1 MARTGTPEAVARYM
15 QQHLMYSG
23 NGFGLRFAST
33 ERQDLGIGWCNQR
46 TWKQWL
52 EGCLRSFAGMH
63 ALGEVEWSPTHLR
76 TWHCCFQCCCDNFRQ
91 QLLVEQKFGTG
102 GYNAKIRLAAQYHHH
117 WRTSTCS
124 ACIKMVAGH
133 SVLQRLAQTDAGSQ
147 RDPGQFCPGRHPF
160 PTALALWSEFSGAA
174 LSNGLELDVISL
186 NSAVMVS
193 GQLSWESSLSMLHHV
208 HAASI
213 SPDAITCNSCI
224 QCCSEA
230 SSWSRVLVLTFE
242 GEQSPNISGFN
253 AAINGLSSAHQWLK
267 ANPEVVMCVYTSPTF
282 LFHLESSFTYCTWNL
297 I

>member
-1 MARTGTPEAVARYM
+1 MALDLGLQVRRGKFWGLAGAIKELGSNDWKAALDLLQACMHWERWNDPLLICGPDIAAFNAAVTILGSNSLWSKSLALVDTMNKSGLQPNIITVGGLQRAVPASRWLQAIQFFNDLPRQMLEANVILVNSVLADTRS
-15 QQHLMYSG
+15 QQRWR
-23 NGFGLRFAST
+23 FGLNF
-33 ERQDLGIGWCNQR
+33 
-46 TWKQWL
+46 L
-52 EGCLRSFAGMH
+52 E
-63 ALGEVEWSPTHLR
+63 
-76 TWHCCFQCCCDNFRQ
+76 
-91 QLLVEQKFGTG
+91 
-102 GYNAKIRLAAQYHHH
+102 
-117 WRTSTCS
+117 
-124 ACIKMVAGH
+124 
-133 SVLQRLAQTDAGSQ
+133 
-147 RDPGQFCPGRHPF
+147 
-160 PTALALWSEFSGAA
+160 AA
-174 LSNGLELDVISL
+174 LSNGLELHVISL

-253 AAINGLSSAHQWLK
+253 AAINGLSSAHQWLQ

-282 LFHLESSFTYCTWNL
+282 LY